1 MSRTAVELD
10 FFGMEKEKLSS
21 YTSSA
26 TSRPLHSQRSFR
38 GIQSAISR
46 INPELLKSVIATSF
60 STLTIPNVQNNAFP
74 PLPVH
79 VPNLRPTIAAENS
92 SKQTAPLTLFYNG
105 TLTIFNVSPDEAES
119 ILKLAAEASSNTSGQ
134 ENNDATTPSMD
145 QKNLLRTFGAG
156 QHRST
161 FQKRI
166 KQSNLGGITSM
177 LLHQC

>member
-79 VPNLRPTIAAENS
+79 VPNLS